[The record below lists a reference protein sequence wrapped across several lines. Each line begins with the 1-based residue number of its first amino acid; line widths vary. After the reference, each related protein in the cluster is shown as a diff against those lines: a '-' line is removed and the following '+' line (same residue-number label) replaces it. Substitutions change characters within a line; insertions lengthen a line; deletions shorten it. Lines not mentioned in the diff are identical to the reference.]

1 MREIE
6 LNTVLNIIPDP
17 EKNVYDISTRKSV
30 EEIKRIVRIFK
41 LAEAQKAE
49 KILTATEDA
58 ICMNLVLSIN

>member
-17 EKNVYDISTRKSV
+17 EKNVYDMSNRKSK
-30 EEIKRIVRIFK
+30 EEIQRIIRIFN
-41 LAEAQKAE
+41 LAQSQREE
-49 KILTATEDA
+49 RILTITDNA

>member
-1 MREIE
+1 MRELE

-30 EEIKRIVRIFK
+30 EEIKRIIRIFN

-49 KILTATEDA
+49 KIITATEDA
-58 ICMNLVLSIN
+58 ISMNLVLSVN